1 MLSGTKNLAVFTI
14 FIALLTV
21 NITFA
26 TNSLELSTVTVVY
39 PEQNVTI
46 TGDVANTTT
55 SDTIQNINFTFNVTS
70 TSAAN
75 STLTNS
81 TGGFALNVSAPTTI
95 GEYNITMTTNSSSL
109 QNRTYS
115 FYASNISNITWGSIK
130 FVNKQP
136 PFTAGEIFTIN
147 VTYGNST
154 YSPLVFYAP
163 RIKVYAKN
171 GAENGTLSGWT
182 IVNITPATRNFDLYN
197 ITVPST
203 ADGEYVIVADYVIYA
218 TFSIKSGAIISV
230 ATATVGSDSGS
241 ANFAPNSTINV
252 VAKVRDLDGD
262 PITDV
267 SNITAHISFPNGTAV
282 NFTLTA
288 RDQTAYPGY
297 YNTTY
302 TLPTNLTGQY
312 EITVEAGVNNTI
324 SESATVLN
332 VKTFNVRI
340 EPEQQF
346 GYWEF
351 GGKSSFRTNARA
363 GLNIIVTNLTDDNI
377 MTTSAGAS
385 GQVNCTTVNITNVW
399 NVANGTAVTI
409 VNNTLQST
417 FMTNSICM
425 LNFTTPASTGRYGVR
440 VNVTV
445 GNTWATTDG
454 YVTVSNYLLKTAAV
468 SSTGGGYSYFM
479 FGYPGSNLTF
489 QLSAYDLAN
498 DAAATGDQLSNIK
511 VTKVTQM
518 NYLSGSVDVA
528 NVTTFLNN
536 SNYTITPG
544 TSTDN
549 PTVNML
555 LPNVAGN
562 MIVEFE
568 ATIGGEIVTGTAFYW
583 AKYVYGYVWTSSSS
597 SSNSAGGGSYSGGFE
612 QCSGT
617 RTFSGYAYDA
627 RSGQAAS
634 SVTINSIQD
643 ARESYSGK
651 SIKNCLSLGSSNA
664 TSTNTSGGGTATQGQ
679 LSAQVAF
686 SSSCTYSGYYYLRFN
701 VSYEGKQDTIDG
713 GFSCKRLWFWPEIRP
728 NGTSDYSWYISP
740 TGIANVTFR
749 NVQRTNGD
757 YIGNASISF
766 PTVTVWDWSRG
777 GSKSLVY
784 NASSAGNRKIFLGF
798 ATGSPPMNN
807 NVSFLLQ
814 PGNFS
819 YNGVQLTK
827 WPLGYIDLQ
836 PRVCAANLSA
846 TPSDP
851 TGEWVDGCD
860 TNWGGFQIRAFDTWV
875 ENFGWGQSYVAG
887 NNMSFVIAARTNIS
901 MARGA
906 NNITL
911 KVGRPWEGEL
921 ATPTY
926 INATNLSDNWDKS
939 SDWGYERW
947 NVTFTIPVSL
957 KKGGVEAR
965 ITVNNSD
972 GDEETTYLWF
982 QIAKFS
988 VSIPFEEQ
996 VIADYRDV
1004 VNSSDVNGALYAT
1017 YGWNITNV
1025 YNRTGVR
1032 SISGKVCLKEQFNTS
1047 KYSWGWSEPKT
1058 YANGNFSKVM
1068 IVDANQSG
1076 VYNTIVINDS
1086 TSSAWTIRAAVL
1098 GLGTRNLS
1106 TVNATVGTTYLWSV
1120 SGCGMASIFNTST
1133 ATSNNWNRWAG
1144 EFQTSQAFYLPFVV
1158 SKGGT
1163 AQNGVTVRLN
1173 AVSKM
1178 PDGGGYMGY
1187 GFEKKVASSN
1197 YTTYS
1202 NVTDAA
1208 GVAIVELQ
1216 VAETGMFSALW
1227 KVNSSTE
1234 TDIADYG
1241 NDGLYFRT
1249 HAFSAEGGP
1258 LDWTNSQRVI
1268 LNKTN
1273 ASTVFGITPKDVHTY
1288 NGSFV
1293 EGNVSS
1299 FVIDTS
1305 TSTFYAII
1313 SNASAAA
1320 SMAYFL
1326 DDDDNADL
1334 STPSGNSP
1342 YNGPPITSYL
1352 NASLT
1357 FSNSS
1362 YDKTKIAIANWANV
1376 TPAGC
1381 TANSCDNIAVTFF
1394 RQEPKNWN
1402 TFNFNASTNPN
1413 TNISVYVCAY
1423 NFTYPK
1429 IPRANLTVHL
1439 ATEAWDYMSSNT
1451 TWLTTFDAVTETR
1464 VTVGNITEP
1473 HAYEGIKTGPSG
1485 CAAFKATM
1493 PGGWP
1498 SNKWYNLR
1506 ASIIDATST
1515 NFADKESTW
1524 AGGVWTTLW
1533 G

>member
-1 MLSGTKNLAVFTI
+1 MSNAKSLAVSTVL
-14 FIALLTV
+14 AVLLTV
-21 NITFA
+21 GLAFA
-26 TNSLELSTVTVVY
+26 SNSMDMSSVTVIY
-39 PEQNVTI
+39 PGQSVNVT
-46 TGDVANTTT
+46 GDIVNTTT
-55 SDTIQNINFTFNVTS
+55 SDTIQNVNITFNMTS
-70 TSAAN
+70 SGVFNT
-75 STLTNS
+75 THTNS
-81 TGGFALNVSAPTTI
+81 TGGFFANLTAPTTP
-95 GEYNITMTTNSSSL
+95 GEYNMSMVTNTTSL
-109 QNRTYS
+109 RNRTYT
-115 FYASNISNITWGSIK
+115 FYVSNISNITWGSIR

-136 PFTAGEIFTIN
+136 PFAAGESFSIN

-163 RIKVYAKN
+163 RIKIYAKN

-182 IVNITPATRNFDLYN
+182 ITNITPATRNFDLYN

-203 ADGEYVIVADYVIYA
+203 ANGEYVIVADYVIYS

-230 ATATVGSDSGS
+230 ATATVGSDTGS

-312 EITVEAGVNNTI
+312 EVTVEAGVNNTI
-324 SESATVLN
+324 SEAATVVN
-332 VKTFNVRI
+332 VKTFNVRL

-363 GLNIIVTNLTDDNI
+363 GLNVIITNLTDDNMI
-377 MTTSAGAS
+377 VNSTTGTS
-385 GQVNCTTVNITNVW
+385 GQVSCANVNITGVW

-409 VNNTLQST
+409 TKNTIQST
-417 FMTNSICM
+417 FMSNSICM

-440 VNVTV
+440 VNVSV
-445 GNTWATTDG
+445 GNSWATTDG

-489 QLSAYDLAN
+489 QLSAYDLVN

-597 SSNSAGGGSYSGGFE
+597 TSHSAGGGSYSGGNE

-679 LSAQVAF
+679 LSAQVTFA
-686 SSSCTYSGYYYLRFN
+686 SSCTYSGYYYLRFN

-740 TGIANVTFR
+740 TGSANVTFR
-749 NVQRTNGD
+749 NVQRTNGN
-757 YIGNASISF
+757 YVGNSSISF
-766 PTVTVWDWSRG
+766 PTVTVWDWARG

-798 ATGSPPMNN
+798 ASGSPPTSN

-814 PGNFS
+814 PSNFS
-819 YNGVQLTK
+819 YNGAPLAK

-836 PRVCAANLSA
+836 PRVCAAVLHGD
-846 TPSDP
+846 DP

-875 ENFGWGQSYVAG
+875 ENFGWGQQYVSG
-887 NNMSFVIAARTNIS
+887 TNMSFVLAARTNVS
-901 MARGA
+901 MA
-906 NNITL
+906 NNTNNVTI
-911 KVGRPWEGEL
+911 KVGRSWEGEL
-921 ATPTY
+921 AIPTY
-926 INATNLSDNWDKS
+926 INATPLSDNWNTS
-939 SDWGYERW
+939 SDWGFERW
-947 NVTFTIPVSL
+947 NVTFTIPASL

-972 GDEETTYLWF
+972 GDEEIAYLWF

-996 VIADYRDV
+996 LVMDYRDV
-1004 VNSSDVNGALYAT
+1004 THNATANLIT
-1017 YGWNITNV
+1017 YGWNATDVFLKTRVNS
-1025 YNRTGVR
+1025 T
-1032 SISGKVCLKEQFNTS
+1032 SGTVCLKEQFNTS
-1047 KYSWGWSEPKT
+1047 KYSWGWSESKAYT
-1058 YANGNFSKVM
+1058 NGATSKVM

-1086 TSSAWTIRAAVL
+1086 TDSAWSIRAAVL

-1106 TVNATVGTTYLWSV
+1106 TTSATVGTNYLWSV

-1133 ATSNNWNRWAG
+1133 ATSNSWNRWAG

-1158 SKGGT
+1158 SKSSA
-1163 AQNGVTVRLN
+1163 AQSGVTVRLN
-1173 AVSKM
+1173 AVSKV

-1208 GVAIVELQ
+1208 GVAIVSLQ
-1216 VAETGMFSALW
+1216 VTETGMFSALW

-1234 TDIADYG
+1234 TDVADYG

-1249 HAFSAEGGP
+1249 HAFSAEGGS
-1258 LDWTNSQRVI
+1258 LDWTNSQRVV
-1268 LNKTN
+1268 LNKTT
-1273 ASTVFGITPKDVHTY
+1273 ASTVFGITPKDTHTY

-1293 EGNVSS
+1293 EGNVSN
-1299 FVIDTS
+1299 FVIDTT
-1305 TSTFYAII
+1305 TSTFYAILT
-1313 SNASAAA
+1313 NASVAANM
-1320 SMAYFL
+1320 SYFL
-1326 DDDDNADL
+1326 DDDNNADL
-1334 STPSGNSP
+1334 STPFGNSP
-1342 YNGPPITSYL
+1342 YMGSGGSPTTTYL
-1352 NASLT
+1352 NSSLT

-1376 TPAGC
+1376 TTGGC

-1394 RQEPKNWN
+1394 RQEPRNWN

-1413 TNISVYVCAY
+1413 ANVSVYVCAY

-1429 IPRANLTVHL
+1429 VPRANLTVHL
-1439 ATEAWDYMSSNT
+1439 ATEAWDYMSMNT
-1451 TWLTTFDAVTETR
+1451 TWLTTFDPVNETR
-1464 VTVGNITEP
+1464 VTVGNVTEP
-1473 HAYEGIKTGPSG
+1473 HNYEGVKTGPSG

-1498 SNKWYNLR
+1498 SNKWYSLK
-1506 ASIIDATST
+1506 ASVIDATST
-1515 NFADKESTW
+1515 NADRETVW

-1533 G
+1533 S